1 MGRTELKVGPMD
13 CAACSVIIWQSLTQ
27 MPGVLRAEVQPSEE
41 RVYVQFDDQL
51 VSPGDMVEMLYGRG
65 YRAAILR

>member
-1 MGRTELKVGPMD
+1 
-13 CAACSVIIWQSLTQ
+13 